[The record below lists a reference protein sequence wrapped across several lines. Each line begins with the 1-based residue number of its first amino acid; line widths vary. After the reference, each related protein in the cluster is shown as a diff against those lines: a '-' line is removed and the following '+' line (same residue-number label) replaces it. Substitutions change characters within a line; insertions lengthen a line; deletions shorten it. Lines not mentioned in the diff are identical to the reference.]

1 MNKTVN
7 TLFTS
12 SILSFSGQESSSTDI
27 TSSISSSA
35 APTPYHQSTESG
47 KFFRQTSTDAR
58 FSSGSGSLE
67 FLSRRGSN
75 PDTPDNN
82 DNNSF
87 INPARSN
94 QSISSN
100 QQTSPQQIIE
110 RSKQTCA
117 CSCTGWAEI
126 CVRRPTGNISWIMRV
141 QNQISVDTPN
151 EYPLHDLISLFMPSM
166 GGVFGSDFLA
176 DNTFLNSSTLSPE
189 TIIDHQRKISVLSNE
204 LSDVKNQDD
213 LKKEVEKLMPGKQK
227 SISPP
232 NETAISGPIDIPK
245 QSQPKKEL
253 AGSFSDVEPEKDDE
267 NSDVA
272 FEDDESRLRNPVR
285 RVNSSP
291 EMSSSWK
298 NPFLG
303 QKGPLGS
310 GSVGGSVGQEEEGSS
325 SGEGEQQQKKKSFG
339 KDMRVSCEAIPEEIA
354 GSTPPSHPD
363 SVKET
368 ESSLH
373 PKVLLVSAT
382 AVMAKPATLVPSS
395 SFPTETTPDVK
406 QSLQTHSQSPPKKQ
420 HSADDALLPSKSDQ
434 PQTSKLKLPMDMPK
448 VTTKPPHSPAPLSP
462 RLLAKN
468 AANKIA
474 SIQFAP
480 TVSGGSNNNGNGN
493 DMYHRGRSKTISVVR
508 EHDNRDSSKWTFRGS
523 KLYEK
528 SNQSDIKTTKIPAR
542 SGLSPSSVF
551 LQLYNTG
558 PNTSIEH
565 PIHIGSSNTKAIA
578 LLDLI
583 PPFETHKIG
592 VLYVGPG
599 QCANETE
606 IFKNRYGSFR
616 YTQFLRNLG
625 TLVSLKDAKEHNLF
639 VNMDS
644 TGKDGNFT
652 YIWQDDIVQVTFHV
666 ATLMPNKE
674 QDPLCHEK
682 KKHIGNDFVTIVYN
696 ESGEEYNLNTIKVK
710 LIDVCCLHSHL
721 LT

>member
-1 MNKTVN
+1 
-7 TLFTS
+7 
-12 SILSFSGQESSSTDI
+12 
-27 TSSISSSA
+27 
-35 APTPYHQSTESG
+35 
-47 KFFRQTSTDAR
+47 
-58 FSSGSGSLE
+58 
-67 FLSRRGSN
+67 
-75 PDTPDNN
+75 
-82 DNNSF
+82 
-87 INPARSN
+87 
-94 QSISSN
+94 
-100 QQTSPQQIIE
+100 
-110 RSKQTCA
+110 
-117 CSCTGWAEI
+117 
-126 CVRRPTGNISWIMRV
+126 MRV
-141 QNQISVDTPN
+141 QNQISIDTQN
-151 EYPLHDLISLFMPSM
+151 EVPLQDLITLFMPSM
-166 GGVFGSDFLA
+166 GGIFGSDFVA
-176 DNTFLNSSTLSPE
+176 DSSFLNSSTLSPE

-204 LSDVKNQDD
+204 LSDVKTQEE
-213 LKKEVEKLMPGKQK
+213 LKKQVENILPAKQK
-227 SISPP
+227 SVSPP
-232 NETAISGPIDIPK
+232 SETATSPIDIPK
-245 QSQPKKEL
+245 QSQSKKEI
-253 AGSFSDVEPEKDDE
+253 AGSFSDVEPEKDEE

-303 QKGPLGS
+303 QKNPI
-310 GSVGGSVGQEEEGSS
+310 GSS
-325 SGEGEQQQKKKSFG
+325 SGAGNVGQEDEGPNVEGEQQQKKKSFG

-363 SVKET
+363 SVKEVD
-368 ESSLH
+368 SSLH
-373 PKVLLVSAT
+373 PKVLIASAT

-395 SFPTETTPDVK
+395 SFPTTEPKPDIK

-420 HSADDALLPSKSDQ
+420 LSADDALLPSKTDQKVDQ
-434 PQTSKLKLPMDMPK
+434 PATSKLKLPMDMPK

-480 TVSGGSNNNGNGN
+480 STGSGSSNAN

-508 EHDNRDSSKWTFRGS
+508 EHENRDNSKWTFRGS
-523 KLYEK
+523 KFHEK
-528 SNQSDIKTTKIPAR
+528 NNEFDIKAPKIAAR
-542 SGLSPSSVF
+542 SGISPSSVF

-558 PNTSIEH
+558 PNSSVDH
-565 PIHIGSSNTKAIA
+565 PIHIGANNAKAIG

-599 QCANETE
+599 QCSNETD
-606 IFKNRYGSFR
+606 ILKNRYGSFR
-616 YTQFLRNLG
+616 YTQFLKNLG
-625 TLVSLKDAKEHNLF
+625 TLVSLKDAKEQNLF

-644 TGKDGNFT
+644 TGRDGAFT

-682 KKHIGNDFVTIVYN
+682 KKHIGNDYVSIVYKETN
-696 ESGEEYNLNTIKVK
+696 EEYNINTIKV
-710 LIDVCCLHSHL
+710 
-721 LT
+721 

>member
-1 MNKTVN
+1 
-7 TLFTS
+7 
-12 SILSFSGQESSSTDI
+12 
-27 TSSISSSA
+27 
-35 APTPYHQSTESG
+35 
-47 KFFRQTSTDAR
+47 
-58 FSSGSGSLE
+58 
-67 FLSRRGSN
+67 
-75 PDTPDNN
+75 
-82 DNNSF
+82 
-87 INPARSN
+87 
-94 QSISSN
+94 
-100 QQTSPQQIIE
+100 
-110 RSKQTCA
+110 
-117 CSCTGWAEI
+117 
-126 CVRRPTGNISWIMRV
+126 MRV
-141 QNQISVDTPN
+141 QNQMSVDTPN
-151 EYPLHDLISLFMPSM
+151 DIPLHDLITLFMPSM
-166 GGVFGSDFLA
+166 GGVFGADFLA
-176 DNTFLNSSTLSPE
+176 DNSFLNSSTLSPE
-189 TIIDHQRKISVLSNE
+189 TIINHQRKISVLSNE
-204 LSDVKNQDD
+204 LFDVKSHEE
-213 LKKEVEKLMPGKQK
+213 LAKEAEKMLPTKQK
-227 SISPP
+227 SVSPP
-232 NETAISGPIDIPK
+232 SETVTSPIDIPK

-253 AGSFSDVEPEKDDE
+253 AGSFSDVEPEKDEE

-303 QKGPLGS
+303 QKGPIASS
-310 GSVGGSVGQEEEGSS
+310 GVGITGQEDDSS
-325 SGEGEQQQKKKSFG
+325 NAEGEQQQKKKGFG

-363 SVKET
+363 SVKEV

-373 PKVLLVSAT
+373 PKVLIASAS
-382 AVMAKPATLVPSS
+382 AVVAKPATLVPSS
-395 SFPTETTPDVK
+395 SFPTETTPDTNQ

-420 HSADDALLPSKSDQ
+420 LSADDALLPSKSEQ
-434 PQTSKLKLPMDMPK
+434 PLTSKLPLDMPK

-480 TVSGGSNNNGNGN
+480 SVASGSNNTN

-508 EHDNRDSSKWTFRGS
+508 EHDNRDTSKWTFRGS
-523 KLYEK
+523 KFCV
-528 SNQSDIKTTKIPAR
+528 KTNETDLKTNKIPAR
-542 SGLSPSSVF
+542 SGISPSSVF

-558 PNTSIEH
+558 PSSSIDH
-565 PIHIGSSNTKAIA
+565 PIHIGANNAKAIA

-606 IFKNRYGSFR
+606 ILRNRYGSFR
-616 YTQFLRNLG
+616 YTQFLKNLG

-644 TGKDGNFT
+644 TGRDGNFT

-674 QDPLCHEK
+674 QDPQCNEK
-682 KKHIGNDFVTIVYN
+682 KKHIGNDFVTIVYK
-696 ESGEEYNLNTIKVK
+696 ESNEEYNLNTIKVIDRK
-710 LIDVCCLHSHL
+710 YLRLIFVC
-721 LT
+721 

>member
-1 MNKTVN
+1 M
-7 TLFTS
+7 
-12 SILSFSGQESSSTDI
+12 
-27 TSSISSSA
+27 
-35 APTPYHQSTESG
+35 
-47 KFFRQTSTDAR
+47 
-58 FSSGSGSLE
+58 
-67 FLSRRGSN
+67 
-75 PDTPDNN
+75 
-82 DNNSF
+82 
-87 INPARSN
+87 
-94 QSISSN
+94 
-100 QQTSPQQIIE
+100 
-110 RSKQTCA
+110 
-117 CSCTGWAEI
+117 
-126 CVRRPTGNISWIMRV
+126 RRPTGNISWIMRV
-141 QNQISVDTPN
+141 QNQISVDTQN
-151 EYPLHDLISLFMPSM
+151 EAPLQDLIALFMPSM

-176 DNTFLNSSTLSPE
+176 DNSFLNSSTLSPE

-204 LSDVKNQDD
+204 LSDVQKSQDD
-213 LKKEVEKLMPGKQK
+213 QKKDVESAMLAKQK
-227 SISPP
+227 SVSPP
-232 NETAISGPIDIPK
+232 SETTTSPIDIPK
-245 QSQPKKEL
+245 QSQPKKEV
-253 AGSFSDVEPEKDDE
+253 AGSFSDVEPEKDEE

-303 QKGPLGS
+303 QKGP
-310 GSVGGSVGQEEEGSS
+310 GGTAGNAGQEDDGSTI
-325 SGEGEQQQKKKSFG
+325 EGEQQQKKKSFG

-363 SVKET
+363 SVKEV

-373 PKVLLVSAT
+373 PKVLIASAT

-395 SFPTETTPDVK
+395 SFPTETAPDTK
-406 QSLQTHSQSPPKKQ
+406 QPVSTHSQSPPIKQ
-420 HSADDALLPSKSDQ
+420 LSADDALLPSKPDQ
-434 PQTSKLKLPMDMPK
+434 PATSKLKLPMDMPK

-480 TVSGGSNNNGNGN
+480 SVGSATNNVN

-508 EHDNRDSSKWTFRGS
+508 EHDNRDNSKWTFRGS
-523 KLYEK
+523 KLHDK
-528 SNQSDIKTTKIPAR
+528 SHDNDSKTCKIPAR
-542 SGLSPSSVF
+542 SGISPSSVF

-558 PNTSIEH
+558 PNSSVDH
-565 PIHIGSSNTKAIA
+565 PIHIGPNNAKAIG

-606 IFKNRYGSFR
+606 ILKNRYGSFR
-616 YTQFLRNLG
+616 YMQFLKNLG

-639 VNMDS
+639 VNMDA

-682 KKHIGNDFVTIVYN
+682 KKHIGNDYVTIVYK
-696 ESGEEYNLNTIKVK
+696 ESSEEYNLNTIKV
-710 LIDVCCLHSHL
+710 
-721 LT
+721 

>member
-1 MNKTVN
+1 
-7 TLFTS
+7 
-12 SILSFSGQESSSTDI
+12 
-27 TSSISSSA
+27 
-35 APTPYHQSTESG
+35 
-47 KFFRQTSTDAR
+47 
-58 FSSGSGSLE
+58 
-67 FLSRRGSN
+67 
-75 PDTPDNN
+75 
-82 DNNSF
+82 
-87 INPARSN
+87 
-94 QSISSN
+94 
-100 QQTSPQQIIE
+100 
-110 RSKQTCA
+110 
-117 CSCTGWAEI
+117 
-126 CVRRPTGNISWIMRV
+126 MRV

-151 EYPLHDLISLFMPSM
+151 EVPLQDLIALFMPSM

-176 DNTFLNSSTLSPE
+176 DNSFLNSSTLSPE
-189 TIIDHQRKISVLSNE
+189 TIIDHQQKISVLSNE
-204 LSDVKNQDD
+204 LSDVKSSDE
-213 LKKEVEKLMPGKQK
+213 LKKAVENIMPAKQQ
-227 SISPP
+227 SVSPP
-232 NETAISGPIDIPK
+232 SETATSPIDIPK
-245 QSQPKKEL
+245 QSQPKKEA
-253 AGSFSDVEPEKDDE
+253 AGSFSDVEPEKEDE
-267 NSDVA
+267 NTDVA

-303 QKGPLGS
+303 QKGPIGS
-310 GSVGGSVGQEEEGSS
+310 GPGGGATGQEDEGLNVD
-325 SGEGEQQQKKKSFG
+325 GEQQQKKKSFG

-363 SVKET
+363 SVKEV

-373 PKVLLVSAT
+373 PKVLIASAS
-382 AVMAKPATLVPSS
+382 TLVPSS
-395 SFPTETTPDVK
+395 SFPTETTPDTK

-420 HSADDALLPSKSDQ
+420 LSADDALLPSKSDHKADQ
-434 PQTSKLKLPMDMPK
+434 SATSKLKLPMDMPK

-480 TVSGGSNNNGNGN
+480 SVGSGSNTAN
-493 DMYHRGRSKTISVVR
+493 DMYPRGRSKTISVVR
-508 EHDNRDSSKWTFRGS
+508 EHDNRDNSKWTFRGS
-523 KLYEK
+523 KLCEK
-528 SNQSDIKTTKIPAR
+528 SNENDLKTHKIPAR
-542 SGLSPSSVF
+542 SGISPSSVF

-558 PNTSIEH
+558 PNSSIDH
-565 PIHIGSSNTKAIA
+565 PIHIGANNAKAIP

-606 IFKNRYGSFR
+606 ILKNRYGSFR
-616 YTQFLRNLG
+616 YTQFLKNLG

-674 QDPLCHEK
+674 QDPQCHEK
-682 KKHIGNDFVTIVYN
+682 KKHIGNDYVTIVYK
-696 ESGEEYNLNTIKVK
+696 ESSEEYNLNTIKV
-710 LIDVCCLHSHL
+710 IESNYCNPIIVTL
-721 LT
+721 LSCEF